1 MDVQQLSPEEQ
12 KQLKKIIDE
21 GVMIKQEVKDRQ
33 DSLKDLV
40 KEFADKTGMKAKEI
54 NKAIAAKFKDNLQDM
69 KEETQ
74 KVEDILEMVK

>member
-40 KEFADKTGMKAKEI
+40 KDFADKTGMKAKEI

>member
-12 KQLKKIIDE
+12 QQLKKIIDE

-33 DSLKDLV
+33 ESLKDLV
-40 KEFADKTGMKAKEI
+40 KDFADKTGMKAKEI

>member
-40 KEFADKTGMKAKEI
+40 KDFADKTGMKTKEI

>member
-40 KEFADKTGMKAKEI
+40 KEFAERTGMKAKEI
-54 NKAIAAKFKDNLQDM
+54 NKAINTKFKDNLKDIQ
-69 KEETQ
+69 EETSN
-74 KVEDILEMVK
+74 VEAILEVIK